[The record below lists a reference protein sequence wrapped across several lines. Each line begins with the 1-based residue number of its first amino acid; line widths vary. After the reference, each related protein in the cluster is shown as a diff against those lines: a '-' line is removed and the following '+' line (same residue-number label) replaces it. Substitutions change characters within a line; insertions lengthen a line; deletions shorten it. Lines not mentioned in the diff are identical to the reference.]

1 MSVCTLRLNP
11 VSDIKPLQSDKTETL
26 HEFCGQNLLKLL
38 KEHLTSISGLRWTLF
53 KCKSDIKP
61 VLFCVLLVTIN
72 SGPLFFLPS
81 HPPSLRP
88 HSLIQCQPSPAVSDP
103 SARSLS
109 SGWRWDSSE
118 DSFCWPSPS
127 SPPPDRKQV
136 SVPKLWEKKD
146 GDKGKTVSIITLRS
160 RRENSV
166 SQDSRAPIR
175 TFCLHYYLSISF
187 NKSWSALGIKKYY
200 SK

>member
-1 MSVCTLRLNP
+1 M
-11 VSDIKPLQSDKTETL
+11 
-26 HEFCGQNLLKLL
+26 
-38 KEHLTSISGLRWTLF
+38 
-53 KCKSDIKP
+53 
-61 VLFCVLLVTIN
+61 N
-72 SGPLFFLPS
+72 SGRLFFLLS

-136 SVPKLWEKKD
+136 SVPKLWEKKTET
-146 GDKGKTVSIITLRS
+146 KENLFQSSPSVQEERILFHKTAEPGSEPFVFFIVSLNFWRRQFTICECLNCRFWTLS
-160 RRENSV
+160 R
-166 SQDSRAPIR
+166 QLD
-175 TFCLHYYLSISF
+175 HQ
-187 NKSWSALGIKKYY
+187 NKSKPQKCWIFDSLDFNFTLLYDRK
-200 SK
+200 SC